1 MMEQSELIKHYE
13 AESEIIEHLNSLEL
27 KKEYF
32 NITKDEL
39 AIASMIEIV
48 DLIIN
53 QAIEAKVS
61 DIHLEVVGE
70 KLRVRYRIDG
80 LLQEVLTLPKGIHPA
95 LVSRIKIMADL
106 DIAIKRVPQD
116 GRKKWSYKERQ
127 IDLRIAILPT
137 VVGEKVVI
145 RILDKKNL
153 LFDLEELGF
162 DCQVIPELK
171 RMINQSHGM
180 LLVSGPTGSGKTTTL
195 YSIINQL
202 NSTASNIITIEDPV
216 EYRLLGINQVQI
228 NPKVSLGF
236 ATGLRA
242 ILRQDPDIIMV
253 GEIRDYET
261 AKIAIQSSLTGHLVL
276 STIHTNDAV
285 SSVIRLIEMGVEDF
299 LVASSVVGIIAQR
312 LVRKICD
319 NCKEEYQLQGA
330 EIDQFYFKE
339 QLAVGETFYRGVGC
353 SECNHLGYQGRTVIS
368 EVLNLDH
375 NLRELIT
382 EGASST
388 QLKRSVLQQGMKSL
402 SESGIQKAKAGITT
416 LAEVKRVTS
425 RVETEVKVLS

>member
-1 MMEQSELIKHYE
+1 MEQSELGRHYE
-13 AESEIIEHLNSLEL
+13 VENEIIEDLDKLEL
-27 KKEYF
+27 KEEYF
-32 NITKDEL
+32 NINKDEL
-39 AIASMIEIV
+39 ALASMIEIV

-53 QAIEAKVS
+53 QAVKAKVS
-61 DIHLEVVGE
+61 DIHFEVVGE

-80 LLQEVLTLPKGIHPA
+80 LLQEVLTLPQKLQPA

-137 VVGEKVVI
+137 VAGEKVVI
-145 RILDKKNL
+145 RILDKQNL

-162 DCQVIPELK
+162 SCQIIPKLK

-180 LLVSGPTGSGKTTTL
+180 ILVSGPTGSGKTTTL

-202 NSTASNIITIEDPV
+202 NSTTSNIITIEDPV

-228 NPKVSLGF
+228 NSKVNLGF

-319 NCKEEYQLQGA
+319 NCKEEYRLQGA
-330 EIDQFYFKE
+330 ESEQFYFKE
-339 QLAVGETFYRGVGC
+339 QLAVGETFYRGAGC
-353 SECNHLGYQGRTVIS
+353 LECNYLGYQGRTVIY

-375 NLRELIT
+375 SLRELIT

-388 QLKRSVLQQGMKSL
+388 QLKRFVLEQGMESL
-402 SESGIQKAKAGITT
+402 VESGIKKAKAGITT

-425 RVETEVKVLS
+425 RVKTEIKVSS